1 MPVIIVRD
9 DICKMN
15 VDAIVNAA
23 NKSLL
28 GGGGVDGAIHKAAG
42 PKLLEECKQLGGC
55 ETGKAKISKGHQLPC
70 KYVIHTVG
78 PIWMGGNENEESLL
92 KSCYE
97 SALQLALQY
106 KVESIAFPLIS
117 TGAYQFPKEKALAI
131 ATEAIESFVL
141 AHDISVY
148 LVVFDRDSFHI
159 SQKRFHDIAQYIDE
173 NYVEKASHKYNRS
186 TLLEEADYY
195 AEEMVAL
202 SEAPVCHSP
211 QPKRSLHAILT
222 NIDDTFSLR
231 LLKLIDIKQKTD
243 VEVYK
248 KANIDRKLFSKIKNN
263 PNYKPS
269 KSTVLSFC
277 LALELSLDEA
287 KDLLL
292 SAGFALSRSS
302 KFDLIVEYYISNEI
316 YDIFE
321 VNETLFAFEQN
332 VLGA

>member
-1 MPVIIVRD
+1 MPLIMVRD

-23 NKSLL
+23 NKSLQ

-42 PKLLEECKQLGGC
+42 PALLEECKQLGGC
-55 ETGKAKISKGHQLPC
+55 ETGKAKITKGYQLPC

-78 PIWMGGNENEESLL
+78 PIWMGGENKEETLL
-92 KSCYE
+92 KSCYW
-97 SALQLALQY
+97 SALQLAMEHKL
-106 KVESIAFPLIS
+106 ESIAFPLIS
-117 TGAYQFPKEKALAI
+117 TGAYQFPKEKAFAI

-141 AHDISVY
+141 NYDITVY
-148 LVVFDRDSFHI
+148 LVVFDKESFGI
-159 SQKRFHDIAQYIDE
+159 SQKRFHDITQYIDE
-173 NYVEKASHKYNRS
+173 NYIEKATNKYTRTS
-186 TLLEEADYY
+186 LLDEADYC
-195 AEEMVAL
+195 EEEIVAL
-202 SEAPVCHSP
+202 SDEYVCYAPQQKC
-211 QPKRSLHAILT
+211 LLEDILT
-222 NIDDTFSLR
+222 ELDEPFSRR

-248 KANIDRKLFSKIKNN
+248 RANIDRKLFSKIKNN
-263 PNYKPS
+263 PNYRPS

-277 LALELSLDEA
+277 LALELSLDET

-302 KFDLIVEYYISNEI
+302 KFDLIIEYFISNEI
-316 YDIFE
+316 YDVFE